1 MCLRCSRRF
10 TWALPRLT
18 NTKRLAVPLQC
29 ETGCRALIR
38 EPPPGGNFKEARMK
52 KLAVV
57 LMLLAVVALLA
68 PAAFAQEAGAKGGSG
83 HTGLLAIAAGVGV
96 GGAGFGG
103 GGCEGGGG
111 GAAGGS

>member
-1 MCLRCSRRF
+1 MCLQCCHRF
-10 TWALPRLT
+10 TWALPRRT

-68 PAAFAQEAGAKGGSG
+68 PAAFAQEAGTKGGSR
-83 HTGLLAIAAGVGV
+83 HTGLIPISAVACMDRS
-96 GGAGFGG
+96 GF
-103 GGCEGGGG
+103 CR
-111 GAAGGS
+111 